1 MSVNEKVT
9 ENKKL
14 FLEKMKMT
22 LFYLKK
28 IKSVLIRI
36 ITKNLLFFVTLC
48 LEVEVKHSENII
60 PTLIFGGEV

>member
-14 FLEKMKMT
+14 FLEKMKT
-22 LFYLKK
+22 LFYFKK